1 MHKLTE
7 ETLKS
12 YLQNAFLCNFSV
24 KPPKVSASVMVV
36 FPGVGIFEI
45 LAKTDFKRG
54 SVQLSP
60 SHMQLRTGEDTNAA
74 GSQRGPSPLPCH
86 LNSNLGGKSD

>member
-45 LAKTDFKRG
+45 LAKTDFKNVSITPARAPF
-54 SVQLSP
+54 SFRIVEP
-60 SHMQLRTGEDTNAA
+60 V
-74 GSQRGPSPLPCH
+74 P
-86 LNSNLGGKSD
+86 